1 MDLFLWERI
10 PWEAFL
16 LATTNLPFP
25 APSLP
30 GKASLG
36 KHLALSLPGKASLGS
51 FPTATTNLPF
61 LLTLPCFILRLGRKN
76 ILGAGKKWKHNSS
89 FSGAH

>member
-30 GKASLG
+30 GKVSLG
-36 KHLALSLPGKASLGS
+36 KHLALSLPGKASPGS
-51 FPTATTNLPF
+51 FPSTTTNLPF
-61 LLTLPCFILRLGRKN
+61 LYELTLPSYPSLLYFEVGEKKYT
-76 ILGAGKKWKHNSS
+76 GSGKKVET
-89 FSGAH
+89 